1 MLCEKV
7 RAYFLIYPMFD
18 TERRGMT
25 LFTVKLLGAC
35 LLALAGW
42 YGGVAVCHKV
52 TAHRVA
58 LGEMVALLKV
68 LEEEISFRRANLN
81 DVYQRLARSNAFAA
95 LGLSAPLCEG
105 QVQGE
110 TASFQS
116 LPSPCGFSKEE
127 TTAFLEC
134 FARLGYTGALQEC
147 ERLARYRKQFEA
159 FHLSAVQSERSAL
172 AIDRKIGLALGS
184 MVALMLL

>member
-1 MLCEKV
+1 M
-7 RAYFLIYPMFD
+7 A
-18 TERRGMT
+18 

-35 LLALAGW
+35 MLALAGW
-42 YGGVAVCHKV
+42 YGGVAVCHKATV
-52 TAHRVA
+52 HRIA

-68 LEEEISFRRANLN
+68 LEEEISFRRTNLN
-81 DVYQRLARSNAFAA
+81 DVYQQLAQRNAFAT

-105 QVQGE
+105 QVHSVVS
-110 TASFQS
+110 SFQS
-116 LPSPCGFSKEE
+116 LPSPHSFSKEE
-127 TTAFLEC
+127 AAAFSDC

-159 FHLSAVQSERSAL
+159 FYLSAEQSERSAL

-184 MVALMLL
+184 MVALVLL